1 MKRNYNIHPLF
12 KDDIQHAKTL
22 LAKKGYTL
30 DVEMFTALNEKRLAL
45 LQEAESYKKEINT
58 LSKSTP
64 RDSDF
69 IQNIARSKEL
79 KTTLLVVE
87 QDYALAEEQFV
98 DYFCA
103 IPNFPHASVP
113 EGMDE
118 HANVEVKRHL
128 EPTKFSHDIK
138 DHVAL
143 GDRKQ
148 QLDIKAGVAL
158 SGSRFIVLRNDIAKL
173 HRALIQFMLD
183 THTDDGYQEHYV
195 PYIVNDDALYGTGQL
210 PKFQEDLYQLK
221 NKENAYL
228 IPTAEV
234 PLTNLFAGQFLPEAD
249 LPINITA
256 HTPCFRSEAG
266 SYSKDIVGLIR
277 QHQFE
282 KVELV
287 KIVKADESYVELENM
302 LNQSE
307 KILQLLNLPY
317 RVVALCGGDMGFSA
331 AKTYDIEVWVPSQ
344 NTYREISSVSN
355 CEDFQA
361 RRMLA
366 KYKNATGNHYVHTL
380 NGSALA
386 VGRCLLAILEN
397 FQNEDGS
404 VNVPEV
410 LQPYMRNQSKIL
422 EI

>member
-1 MKRNYNIHPLF
+1 MKYNVPDIF
-12 KDDIQHAKTL
+12 KENISLAAEKLLRKYYVLDIITFEKLNVERIVSKQK
-22 LAKKGYTL
+22 L
-30 DVEMFTALNEKRLAL
+30 DQLR
-45 LQEAESYKKEINT
+45 SEINSI
-58 LSKSTP
+58 SKTNP
-64 RDSDF
+64 KDPNF
-69 IQNIARSKEL
+69 QAIVEKSKEL
-79 KTTLLVVE
+79 AKLNAQLVENFKV
-87 QDYALAEEQFV
+87 AEDQFV
-98 DYFCA
+98 NFFCS
-103 IPNFPHASVP
+103 IPNIPHDTVP
-113 EGMDE
+113 DGKDE
-118 HANVEVKRHL
+118 NSNIEIKKHL
-128 EPTKFSHDIK
+128 NPTVFNFEIK
-138 DHVAL
+138 DHVKL
-143 GDRKQ
+143 GERNNQ
-148 QLDIKAGVAL
+148 IDIKAGVSL
-158 SGSRFIVLRNDIAKL
+158 SGSRFNVLRNDVARL

-183 THTDDGYQEHYV
+183 THTEDGYQEHYV
-195 PYIVNDDALYGTGQL
+195 PYIVNEEALYGTGQL

-221 NKENAYL
+221 NKENSYL

-234 PLTNLFAGQFLPEAD
+234 PLTNLVAGKSFNIKE
-249 LPINITA
+249 LPINLTA

-287 KIVKADESYVELENM
+287 KIVSAESSYLELEKM
-302 LNQSE
+302 LLQSE

-317 RVVALCGGDMGFSA
+317 RVVSLCAGDMGFSA

-366 KYKNATGNHYVHTL
+366 KYKTEHGSKYVHTL

-397 FQNEDGS
+397 FQQEDGS
-404 VNVPEV
+404 VKVPDV
-410 LQPYMRNQSKIL
+410 LKPYLKGQEYIL
-422 EI
+422 KA

>member
-12 KDDIQHAKTL
+12 KDDIQQAKTL

-30 DVEMFTALNEKRLAL
+30 DVDLFNHLNGLRLAFL
-45 LQEAESYKKEINT
+45 KDIEIYKKEINI

-64 RDSDF
+64 KDADF
-69 IQNIARSKEL
+69 IHNVARSKEL
-79 KTTLLVVE
+79 KAKLILLE
-87 QDYALAEEQFV
+87 QDYNNVEDEFL

-113 EGMDE
+113 DGVDE
-118 HANVEVKRHL
+118 QCNLEVKRHL
-128 EPTKFSHDIK
+128 EPTRFSHDIK
-138 DHVAL
+138 DHVVL
-143 GDRKQ
+143 GDRKH

-234 PLTNLFAGQFLPEAD
+234 PLTNLFAGQFLPETD

-366 KYKNATGNHYVHTL
+366 KYKTSTGNHYVHTL

-410 LQPYMRNQSKIL
+410 LQPYMRNQTKIL
-422 EI
+422 EL

>member
-12 KDDIQHAKTL
+12 KDDIQQAKTL
-22 LAKKGYTL
+22 LAKKGYAL
-30 DVEMFTALNEKRLAL
+30 DVELFTTLNEKRLSL
-45 LQEAESYKKEINT
+45 LQEAENYKKEINI

-64 RDSDF
+64 KDADF
-69 IQNIARSKEL
+69 IKNIANSKEL
-79 KTTLLVVE
+79 KAKLLIVE
-87 QDYALAEEQFV
+87 QDYAVAEDAFV

-113 EGMDE
+113 EGLDE
-118 HANVEVKRHL
+118 HSNVEVKRHL
-128 EPTKFSHDIK
+128 EPTQFAHNIK

-143 GDRKQ
+143 GERQQ

-158 SGSRFIVLRNDIAKL
+158 SGSRFIVLRHDIAQL

-183 THTDDGYQEHYV
+183 THIDSGYHEHYV

-234 PLTNLFAGQFLPEAD
+234 PLTNLFAGQFIPETD
-249 LPINITA
+249 LPINLTA

-287 KIVKADESYVELENM
+287 KIVKADESYVELEKM
-302 LNQSE
+302 LQQSE

-410 LQPYMRNQSKIL
+410 LQPYMRNKTKIL
-422 EI
+422 EF

>member
-12 KDDIQHAKTL
+12 KDDIQTAKKL

-30 DVEMFTALNEKRLAL
+30 DVDLFTSLNGKRLSL
-45 LQEAESYKKEINT
+45 MQEAESYKKEINL

-64 RDSDF
+64 KDIEF
-69 IQNIARSKEL
+69 INNIARSKEL
-79 KTTLLVVE
+79 KTKLQVVE
-87 QDYALAEEQFV
+87 QEYVLAEDHFI

-103 IPNFPHASVP
+103 IPNFPHTSVP
-113 EGMDE
+113 EGADE
-118 HANVEVKRHL
+118 HDNIEVKRYL

-138 DHVAL
+138 GHVEL
-143 GDRKQ
+143 GERKH

-234 PLTNLFAGQFLPEAD
+234 PLTNLFAGQFLNESD

-287 KIVKADESYVELENM
+287 KIVKADESYIELENM

-307 KILQLLNLPY
+307 KILQLLQLPY
-317 RVVALCGGDMGFSA
+317 RVVSLCGGDMGFSS

-366 KYKNATGNHYVHTL
+366 KYKTATGNHYVHTL

-397 FQNEDGS
+397 YQNEDGS
-404 VNVPEV
+404 VNIPEV

>member
-12 KDDIQHAKTL
+12 KDDIQAAKLL

-30 DVEMFTALNEKRLAL
+30 DTVLFQTLNEKRLAL
-45 LQEAESYKKEINT
+45 LQEAESYKKEINI

-64 RDSDF
+64 KDADF
-69 IQNIARSKEL
+69 KQNITQSKEL
-79 KTTLLVVE
+79 KSKLIAIE
-87 QDYALAEEQFV
+87 QAYVIAEDAFI
-98 DYFCA
+98 DYFCS
-103 IPNFPHASVP
+103 IPNFPHVSVP
-113 EGMDE
+113 EGQYE
-118 HANVEVKRHL
+118 HDNVEIKRHL
-128 EPTKFSHDIK
+128 EPTRFSHDIK
-138 DHVAL
+138 DHVSL

-173 HRALIQFMLD
+173 HRALIQFMLN

-195 PYIVNDDALYGTGQL
+195 PYIVNDEALYGTGQL

-234 PLTNLFAGQFLPEAD
+234 PLTNLFAGQFLAEND
-249 LPINITA
+249 LPVNITA

-287 KIVKADESYVELENM
+287 KIVKADDSYQELEKM
-302 LNQSE
+302 LTQSE
-307 KILQLLNLPY
+307 KILQLLELPY

-366 KYKNATGNHYVHTL
+366 KYKTTTGNQYVHTL

-404 VNVPEV
+404 VNVPNV
-410 LQPYMRNQSKIL
+410 LKPYMRNQSKIL